1 MVRLQFSQRYE
12 PQCAIRCGNA
22 HLYFRTPVAQT
33 FLAHAAGGKD
43 LERAVLVIP
52 HHTQAVCGFHIVFV
66 RLTHGPYLNTQ
77 QLTVL
82 LAAVVVCLG
91 NTMNSM
97 GRISAA
103 LEGVDLAAVAEQVS
117 KLDMDAVNR
126 AISTL
131 DGKIS
136 QMDVQAFNDA
146 VAKLNGA
153 VDALQSASDAVKSW
167 GEGVSGG
174 LAGLFGQ

>member
-1 MVRLQFSQRYE
+1 MEQNEILEETR
-12 PQCAIRCGNA
+12 
-22 HLYFRTPVAQT
+22 RTNELLRGQLLWTRVA
-33 FLAHAAGGKD
+33 AA
-43 LERAVLVIP
+43 L
-52 HHTQAVCGFHIVFV
+52 
-66 RLTHGPYLNTQ
+66 LT
-77 QLTVL
+77 
-82 LAAVVVCLG
+82 AVVVCLG

>member
-1 MVRLQFSQRYE
+1 ML
-12 PQCAIRCGNA
+12 
-22 HLYFRTPVAQT
+22 
-33 FLAHAAGGKD
+33 
-43 LERAVLVIP
+43 
-52 HHTQAVCGFHIVFV
+52 
-66 RLTHGPYLNTQ
+66 LT
-77 QLTVL
+77 
-82 LAAVVVCLG
+82 AVVVCLG

-153 VDALQSASDAVKSW
+153 VEALQSASDAVKSW